1 MFDFLKGGKA
11 NVTVAL
17 DRPVGPYYLGETV
30 HATVSIEGQKDLK
43 VQEARATLSYREEYQ
58 YRHESTYRDSSGH
71 EHTRDETSWTTDEQ
85 VVQRQQLMQEGT
97 IAGNFRQTYD
107 FVATIPTTAPP
118 TCEGGKIVRVKWQ
131 LKATLDRRLAG
142 DVEAATDLLVF
153 AAPPGRDVGASQYG
167 YSNEPGEAELAFALP
182 GKEWALGE
190 TIEGQLVVRPQK
202 VFDASEVRVEL
213 MRVEHV
219 PRDRGNEHREPRAV
233 KLAGKTR
240 LEPGQT
246 QTFPFRIDIPAP
258 APVTSRTRNSSIT
271 WRLCGILARSF
282 RGDTRV
288 EEEIF
293 VYSGRPK

>member
-30 HATVSIEGQKDLK
+30 HATITIEGQKDLK
-43 VQEARATLSYREEYQ
+43 IQEARATLSYREEYQ
-58 YRHESTYRDSSGH
+58 YRHESSYRDSDGH
-71 EHTRDETSWTTDEQ
+71 EHTRDETSWMTDEQ
-85 VVQRQQLMQEGT
+85 VLQRQQLMKEGT
-97 IAGNFRQTYD
+97 IPGNFRQTFD
-107 FVATIPTTAPP
+107 FAATIPATAPP
-118 TCEGGKIVRVKWQ
+118 TCEGGQIVRVKWQ
-131 LKATLDRRLAG
+131 LKTTLDRRLAG

-167 YSNEPGEAELAFALP
+167 HSNEPGEAELSFALP
-182 GKEWALGE
+182 GKERVLGE

-202 VFDASEVRVEL
+202 AFDASEVRVEL
-213 MRVEHV
+213 VRVELV
-219 PRDRGNEHREPRAV
+219 PRDRGNEHREPRVA
-233 KLAGKTR
+233 KLAGRTR

-246 QTFPFRIDIPAP
+246 LTLPFRIDIPAP
-258 APVTSRTRNSSIT
+258 APVTSHTRNSSIT
-271 WRLCGILARSF
+271 WRLSGILARSF